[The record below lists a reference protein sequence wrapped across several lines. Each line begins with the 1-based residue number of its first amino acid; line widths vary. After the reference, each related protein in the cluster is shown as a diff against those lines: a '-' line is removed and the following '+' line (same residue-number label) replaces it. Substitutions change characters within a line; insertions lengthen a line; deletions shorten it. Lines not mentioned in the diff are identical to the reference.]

1 MGWVAHAVV
10 DVALGVG
17 LLVAGL
23 HGHGD
28 DYLVLDAAGGYLLVV
43 TLVTDARVSL
53 WRLLPRLVHRVLD
66 GAAALAL
73 LASPLIAWRYHVG
86 IDPFATAM
94 AEAVGIIVL
103 RDALVTEHRAR
114 RPLTPAGRAP
124 IDVSAVE
131 AGVSAS
137 ARRLGEASGRLASRT
152 AARAR
157 RRQPR

>member
-1 MGWVAHAVV
+1 MAHAVV

-28 DYLVLDAAGGYLLVV
+28 DYLILDAAGGYLLVV

-66 GAAALAL
+66 GAVALAMV
-73 LASPLIAWRYHVG
+73 ASPLIAWRYRVG

-114 RPLTPAGRAP
+114 RPVSTTARTP
-124 IDVSAVE
+124 IDVAAVE

-137 ARRLGEASGRLASRT
+137 ARRLGEVSGRLAGRT

-157 RRQPR
+157 RRQSR

>member
-17 LLVAGL
+17 LVVAGV

-43 TLVTDARVSL
+43 TLVTDARVAL
-53 WRLLPRLVHRVLD
+53 WRLLPRLAHRVLD
-66 GAAALAL
+66 GAVALAMV
-73 LASPLIAWRYHVG
+73 ASPLIAWRYQVG
-86 IDPFATAM
+86 IDPFATAL
-94 AEAVGIIVL
+94 AEAVGIILL
-103 RDALVTEHRAR
+103 RDALVSEHRAK
-114 RPLTPAGRAP
+114 RPLSTTGRTP
-124 IDVSAVE
+124 IDVTAVE

-137 ARRLGEASGRLASRT
+137 ARKLGEVSGRLASRA